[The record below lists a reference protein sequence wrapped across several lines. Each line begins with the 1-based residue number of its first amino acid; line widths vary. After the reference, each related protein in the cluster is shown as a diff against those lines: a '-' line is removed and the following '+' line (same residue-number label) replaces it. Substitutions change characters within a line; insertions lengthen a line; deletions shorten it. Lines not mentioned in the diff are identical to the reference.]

1 MERKYKIG
9 YCMSMIDYG
18 RLKEY
23 RWLEEAA
30 GQCERFVLGIPD
42 EWVMARFAGDGYPY
56 CAEETRKRLLESDYI
71 TDVVILDAVL
81 LSYREVRQKVPY
93 DVCFYGSQYGQP
105 FEEDK
110 AFMEEKG
117 IAFVRLPASGSVL
130 VSADRVFQVAQDNI
144 RLNRLTARYSGEDWR
159 MVDLQV
165 RGGGKKTGLPGRG
178 KMEVLRGVRK
188 VEALPGGGEPDP
200 SAVYNGDTALLEE
213 FAISF
218 AGERNYLKKAHGILM
233 TLMREFDRVCTKYG
247 IRYYIVCGSLIG
259 VVRHRGF
266 IPWDDDIDIAIP
278 RGDYRKLK
286 RAAKGEW
293 NKNGCFHFLDYNR
306 LGNGAFYDCIPRL
319 LYMKERLPLKVFDKV
334 YGKATAD
341 VEGRMFLDFF
351 VLDNAHENPKVY
363 MLTTNMMKG
372 VYNLM
377 MGHRAY
383 IDYEEY
389 RGRVSEKTMALMK
402 KLHAIGKWIPLGFL
416 AFVYGLIARSGN
428 LNKNCSC
435 YFGGAFPIGCIERL
449 FDKSWFGDGVR
460 MPFGDME
467 VSVPQEYDAFLRNMF
482 GDYMC
487 LPGLSYRK
495 PSHYFNT
502 DIVMM

>member
-1 MERKYKIG
+1 MERKYKLG
-9 YCMSMIDYG
+9 YCMSMVDYG
-18 RLKEY
+18 RLNEY
-23 RWLEEAA
+23 KWLEEAA

-56 CAEETRKRLLESDYI
+56 CAEETRKRLLEWDHIS
-71 TDVVILDAVL
+71 DVVILDAVL

-110 AFMEEKG
+110 AFMEEEG
-117 IAFVRLPASGSVL
+117 ITFLRLPAPGSVL
-130 VSADRVFQVAQDNI
+130 VPADRVLQVALDNI
-144 RLNRLTARYSGEDWR
+144 RLGRRLVLYGGED
-159 MVDLQV
+159 
-165 RGGGKKTGLPGRG
+165 
-178 KMEVLRGVRK
+178 RK
-188 VEALPGGGEPDP
+188 NLPGGGKAMNLPDRGKDTDLP
-200 SAVYNGDTALLEE
+200 ARTEGGEDLDCRATPYNSDTALLEE

-266 IPWDDDIDIAIP
+266 IPWDDDIDIGIP
-278 RGDYRKLK
+278 RGDYRKLR
-286 RAAKGEW
+286 RAAKREW
-293 NKNGCFHFLDYNR
+293 NKNGCFHFLDYNK

-341 VEGRMFLDFF
+341 VEGRIFLDFF
-351 VLDNAHENPKVY
+351 VLDNAHENPKVH

-402 KLHAIGKWIPLGFL
+402 KLHAIGKWIPLGLL

-449 FDKSWFGDGVR
+449 FDKSWFGDGIR
-460 MPFGDME
+460 MPFEDMN
-467 VSVPQEYDAFLRNMF
+467 VIVPQEYDAFLRNMF

>member
-1 MERKYKIG
+1 MEHKYKLG
-9 YCMSMIDYG
+9 YCMSMVEYG

-42 EWVMARFAGDGYPY
+42 EWVMARFAGNGYAY
-56 CAEETRKRLLESDYI
+56 CAEETRERLLEADYI
-71 TDVVILDAVL
+71 SDVVILDAAL
-81 LSYREVRQKVPY
+81 LFYREVWRKVSY
-93 DVCFYGSQYGQP
+93 DVCFYGSQYGRL
-105 FEEDK
+105 FEEDR
-110 AFMEEKG
+110 AFMEEKR
-117 IAFVRLPASGSVL
+117 IAFVRLPAPGSVL
-130 VSADRVFQVAQDNI
+130 VPADRVFQVAQDNV
-144 RLNRLTARYSGEDWR
+144 RLSRKLVLYDGED
-159 MVDLQV
+159 
-165 RGGGKKTGLPGRG
+165 
-178 KMEVLRGVRK
+178 RK
-188 VEALPGGGEPDP
+188 NLPGGEDLGCRATP
-200 SAVYNGDTALLEE
+200 YNSDTALLEE

-278 RGDYRKLK
+278 RGDYRKLR
-286 RAAKGEW
+286 RAAKREW
-293 NKNGCFHFLDYNR
+293 NKNGCFYFLDYNR

-351 VLDNAHENPKVY
+351 VLDNAHENPKVHR
-363 MLTTNMMKG
+363 LATNMMKG

-402 KLHAIGKWIPLGFL
+402 KLHAIGKWIPLGLL

-428 LNKNCSC
+428 LNKNCNC

-449 FDKSWFGDGVR
+449 FDKSWFGDGIR
-460 MPFGDME
+460 MPFEDME

>member
-71 TDVVILDAVL
+71 TDVAILDAVL
-81 LSYREVRQKVPY
+81 LSYREVWQRVPY
-93 DVCFYGSQYGQP
+93 DVCFYGSQYGRL
-105 FEEDK
+105 FEEDR
-110 AFMEEKG
+110 AFMEEKR
-117 IAFVRLPASGSVL
+117 IAFVRLPAPGSVL
-130 VSADRVFQVAQDNI
+130 VPADRVFQVAQDNV
-144 RLNRLTARYSGEDWR
+144 RLSGKDKENILAQLKSREDSDCR
-159 MVDLQV
+159 E
-165 RGGGKKTGLPGRG
+165 TP
-178 KMEVLRGVRK
+178 
-188 VEALPGGGEPDP
+188 
-200 SAVYNGDTALLEE
+200 YNSDTALLEE

-218 AGERNYLKKAHGILM
+218 AGERNYLKKAHDILM

-278 RGDYRKLK
+278 RGDYKKLK
-286 RAAKGEW
+286 RAARREW
-293 NKNGCFHFLDYNR
+293 GKDGCFHFLDYNR

-351 VLDNAHENPKVY
+351 VLDNAHENPKVH

-389 RGRVSEKTMALMK
+389 RRGGIPEKIIALMK
-402 KLHAIGKWIPLGFL
+402 KLHVIGRWIPLDLLVFM
-416 AFVYGLIARSGN
+416 YELIARSGN
-428 LNKNCSC
+428 FDKNCSY
-435 YFGGAFPIGCIERL
+435 YFGGGFPINHIGRL

-460 MPFGDME
+460 MPFEDME

-487 LPGLSYRK
+487 LPGLIYRK